1 MFKLASPDNFQNEV
15 ILFNTYIAFVIISQE
30 IRLHKL
36 VPCLF
41 NMFIWIYNIQ
51 TYVGRKPSSNIIL
64 TKW

>member
-15 ILFNTYIAFVIISQE
+15 ILFNTYIAFFIISQE

-51 TYVGRKPSSNIIL
+51 T
-64 TKW
+64 